1 MNQART
7 RSLSLYMELFNPGE
21 IPQIRSKMA
30 DKKNIYMGFA
40 EGPKIQQNISF
51 KVDQLDELK
60 KYATQAGNVNLTV
73 VTHFNRDEK
82 VTKSFIS
89 VYNPHEGKTEGFTPR
104 SSAGDLPF

>member
-1 MNQART
+1 
-7 RSLSLYMELFNPGE
+7 
-21 IPQIRSKMA
+21 MA

-60 KYATQAGNVNLTV
+60 KYATQAGNINLTV

-82 VTKSFIS
+82 VSKSFIS
-89 VYNPHEGKTEGFTPR
+89 VYNPHEGKTQGFTPK
-104 SSAGDLPF
+104 SAAGDLPF

>member
-1 MNQART
+1 MI
-7 RSLSLYMELFNPGE
+7 LFNPGE

-82 VTKSFIS
+82 ASKSFIS
-89 VYNPHEGKTEGFTPR
+89 VYNPHEGKTQGFTPK
-104 SSAGDLPF
+104 SAAVDLPF